1 MPIGCGASIDLGVH
15 VERWDGYPV
24 NMVFDMGQT
33 MYDMTRKEIFRYTWN
48 CRHSILTLKSP
59 TREEEED
66 KAVTFRDQQIM
77 IVARA
82 IAVIGNHMDTRT
94 MPPEWEGI
102 VFKSKLANFGADTV

>member
-1 MPIGCGASIDLGVH
+1 M
-15 VERWDGYPV
+15 
-24 NMVFDMGQT
+24 
-33 MYDMTRKEIFRYTWN
+33 
-48 CRHSILTLKSP
+48 TLKSP
-59 TREEEED
+59 TKEEKD

-94 MPPEWEGI
+94 MPSEWEEI

>member
-1 MPIGCGASIDLGVH
+1 
-15 VERWDGYPV
+15 
-24 NMVFDMGQT
+24 
-33 MYDMTRKEIFRYTWN
+33 MTQKEIFRYTGN

-59 TREEEED
+59 TREEED

-94 MPPEWEGI
+94 MPPEWEEI
-102 VFKSKLANFGADTV
+102 VFRYKLANFGADTV